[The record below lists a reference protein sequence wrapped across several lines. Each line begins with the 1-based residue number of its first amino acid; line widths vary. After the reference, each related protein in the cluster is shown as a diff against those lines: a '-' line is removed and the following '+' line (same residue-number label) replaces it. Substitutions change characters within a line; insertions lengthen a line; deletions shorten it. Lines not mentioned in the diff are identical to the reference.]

1 LKKITCENADKKYRN
16 DLKER
21 FWGEILRIGI
31 NALQLTA
38 RNSGVGQYINNM
50 ISSLLSLSTDQ
61 FVIYLSCGNKRME
74 WLTLQ
79 NVVLKETPYCKEQ
92 VILRNLYELFTFGL
106 EMRKDSLSLLWSP
119 DTKAPL
125 QIPAN
130 IPFVVTV
137 HDLAIFREP
146 KTYQYSRVMYWRKLF
161 KHAIHKASC
170 VIAISHTTRNDLIEL
185 MNVSPEKI
193 KVIYNGVNSRFKIID
208 DIILLEQVSQRY
220 CLPKNFLLFVGL
232 FSPRKNIAGILK
244 AFFILKNKY
253 QIPHKLVMVG
263 EKGWLYRD
271 DLKLVKSLGLEN
283 EVFFPGYIEDKYL
296 PAVYNLADVFVFP
309 SLYEGFGL
317 PVLEA
322 MACGIPVVTSN
333 VSALPEVVGRAGV
346 LVNPC
351 NDEEIAS
358 GVYQLLS
365 DKKLASDL
373 VKAGLERSRQFTWQN
388 AARKLL
394 KTFYELI

>member
-1 LKKITCENADKKYRN
+1 MKKITCENADEKYQKNSMR
-16 DLKER
+16 K

-50 ISSLLSLSTDQ
+50 ISSLLSFSTDQ
-61 FVIYLSCGNKRME
+61 FVIYFSCGNKRTE
-74 WLTLQ
+74 WLALQ
-79 NVVLKETPYCKEQ
+79 NVVLRETPYYKEQ
-92 VILRNLYELFTFGL
+92 VILRNLYELFYFGL
-106 EMRKDSLSLLWSP
+106 EIRKDNLSLLWSP
-119 DTKAPL
+119 DTKVPL

-146 KTYQYSRVMYWRKLF
+146 GTYLYSRVMYWRKLF

-170 VIAISHTTRNDLIEL
+170 VVAISHTTRNDLIEL

-193 KVIYNGVNSRFKIID
+193 KVIYNGVNPCFRIID
-208 DIILLEQVSQRY
+208 DIDFLEQISQRY
-220 CLPKNFLLFVGL
+220 SLPRNFLLFVGL
-232 FSPRKNIAGILK
+232 FSPRKNIAGILR
-244 AFFILKNKY
+244 AFSILKNRY
-253 QIPHKLVMVG
+253 QIPHRLVMVG
-263 EKGWLYRD
+263 EKGWLYRN
-271 DLKLVKSLGLEN
+271 DLRLVRLLGLEE
-283 EVFFPGYIEDKYL
+283 EVSFTGYVDNKDL

-333 VSALPEVVGRAGV
+333 VSALPEVAGQAGI
-346 LVNPC
+346 LVDPHNP
-351 NDEEIAS
+351 EEIAS
-358 GVYQLLS
+358 GVYRLLS
-365 DKKLASDL
+365 DRKLSSEL
-373 VKAGLERSRQFTWQN
+373 VRAGLERSRQFTWKN
-388 AARKLL
+388 AARELL
-394 KTFYELI
+394 KVFHELV